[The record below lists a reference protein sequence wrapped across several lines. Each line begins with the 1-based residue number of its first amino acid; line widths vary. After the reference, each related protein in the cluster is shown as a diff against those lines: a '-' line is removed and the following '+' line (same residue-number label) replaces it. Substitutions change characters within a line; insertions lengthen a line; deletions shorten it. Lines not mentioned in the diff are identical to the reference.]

1 VRQFFVIGRGLPS
14 EKIADPVLY
23 RMRVFAKNPV
33 LAKSKFWYH
42 MKRQH
47 KVRKVQ
53 GEIVSVQEIYEKH
66 AGVIKNYGIVLRYL
80 SRTETINMYKEFRDT
95 TLSGAVS
102 QMCKYLYLRTAAA
115 ALPRVSIHVCW
126 TLKRMKLIFWLRD
139 IDMEMSGRHRAPHE
153 SIQIIKTSIVEPN
166 KLLRDHTRAFS
177 KVSLRFPKVKLTK
190 RAPHKGLRTTFKA
203 NRPIIV

>member
-14 EKIADPVLY
+14 EKNPNPTLY
-23 RMRVFAKNPV
+23 RMRVFAVNPV

-53 GEIVSVQEIYEKH
+53 GEIVSVQEIYEKK
-66 AGVIKNYGIVLRYL
+66 AGAIKNYGIVLRYL

-102 QMCKYLYLRTAAA
+102 QMCKSPSLFIKRRFSASVGGSFATGNLTH
-115 ALPRVSIHVCW
+115 RV
-126 TLKRMKLIFWLRD
+126 
-139 IDMEMSGRHRAPHE
+139 
-153 SIQIIKTSIVEPN
+153 
-166 KLLRDHTRAFS
+166 
-177 KVSLRFPKVKLTK
+177 
-190 RAPHKGLRTTFKA
+190 
-203 NRPIIV
+203 

>member
-14 EKIADPVLY
+14 EKSPNPTLY

-66 AGVIKNYGIVLRYL
+66 AGVVKNYGIVLRYL
-80 SRTETINMYKEFRDT
+80 SRTETINMYKEYRDT
-95 TLSGAVS
+95 TLAGAVS
-102 QMCKYLYLRTAAA
+102 QMCKSSYLIRVLAVLQLRWHCFP
-115 ALPRVSIHVCW
+115 LWKSEIN
-126 TLKRMKLIFWLRD
+126 
-139 IDMEMSGRHRAPHE
+139 
-153 SIQIIKTSIVEPN
+153 II
-166 KLLRDHTRAFS
+166 LL
-177 KVSLRFPKVKLTK
+177 
-190 RAPHKGLRTTFKA
+190 
-203 NRPIIV
+203 

>member
-1 VRQFFVIGRGLPS
+1 VIGRGLPS
-14 EKIADPVLY
+14 EKTPNPTLY

-66 AGVIKNYGIVLRYL
+66 ASVIKNYGIVLRYL

-102 QMCKYLYLRTAAA
+102 QMCKYRPSSLSLTGWTS
-115 ALPRVSIHVCW
+115 LFRV
-126 TLKRMKLIFWLRD
+126 
-139 IDMEMSGRHRAPHE
+139 
-153 SIQIIKTSIVEPN
+153 
-166 KLLRDHTRAFS
+166 
-177 KVSLRFPKVKLTK
+177 
-190 RAPHKGLRTTFKA
+190 
-203 NRPIIV
+203 

>member
-1 VRQFFVIGRGLPS
+1 MRQFFVIGRGLPS
-14 EKIADPVLY
+14 EKTPNPTLY

-66 AGVIKNYGIVLRYL
+66 AGVVKNYGIVLRYL
-80 SRTETINMYKEFRDT
+80 SRTETINMYKEYRDV

-102 QMCKYLYLRTAAA
+102 QMCKCLNLLRVL
-115 ALPRVSIHVCW
+115 LPRCHCFPRGSRLF
-126 TLKRMKLIFWLRD
+126 TRFLY
-139 IDMEMSGRHRAPHE
+139 RHGDER
-153 SIQIIKTSIVEPN
+153 KTQSP
-166 KLLRDHTRAFS
+166 
-177 KVSLRFPKVKLTK
+177 P
-190 RAPHKGLRTTFKA
+190 
-203 NRPIIV
+203 

>member
-14 EKIADPVLY
+14 EKTPNPTLY

-66 AGVIKNYGIVLRYL
+66 AGVVKNYGIVLRYL
-80 SRTETINMYKEFRDT
+80 SRTETINMYKEYRDT
-95 TLSGAVS
+95 TLAGAVS
-102 QMCKYLYLRTAAA
+102 QMCKSSYLTRDLAVLHLRWRCFP
-115 ALPRVSIHVCW
+115 LRKSEIN
-126 TLKRMKLIFWLRD
+126 LI
-139 IDMEMSGRHRAPHE
+139 
-153 SIQIIKTSIVEPN
+153 
-166 KLLRDHTRAFS
+166 LL
-177 KVSLRFPKVKLTK
+177 
-190 RAPHKGLRTTFKA
+190 
-203 NRPIIV
+203 

>member
-1 VRQFFVIGRGLPS
+1 MRQFFVIGRGLPS
-14 EKIADPVLY
+14 EKTPNPTLY

-66 AGVIKNYGIVLRYL
+66 AGVVKNYGIVLRYL
-80 SRTETINMYKEFRDT
+80 SRTETINMYKEYRDT

-102 QMCKYLYLRTAAA
+102 QMCKFSYL
-115 ALPRVSIHVCW
+115 
-126 TLKRMKLIFWLRD
+126 
-139 IDMEMSGRHRAPHE
+139 
-153 SIQIIKTSIVEPN
+153 TSVY
-166 KLLRDHTRAFS
+166 
-177 KVSLRFPKVKLTK
+177 SL
-190 RAPHKGLRTTFKA
+190 
-203 NRPIIV
+203 